1 MPNAMNRTLQLP
13 LAAMLAFLL
22 ATIPGCGMVGVMAE
36 NYKRT
41 STHSVEGEYQGL
53 AGKSFAVVVQV
64 GQSIEGQYPGLRD
77 VLLGKIT
84 EQLAANAGAS
94 GVVPAQ
100 QVAKY
105 LYNHPGWS
113 ARSMADLAKDLGGV
127 DRIVWVEIYEFRLN
141 DVGNQYEWDGL
152 AGGTFAVLEMDSPL
166 PEARAFERRVQVKF
180 PDKPGYGPND
190 YTASIVQTTLFKR
203 FVDRSTWLCY
213 THEEAYYPDY

>member
-1 MPNAMNRTLQLP
+1 MNITRPYSLVLATTLAL
-13 LAAMLAFLL
+13 LL
-22 ATIPGCGMVGVMAE
+22 ATLPGCGMVGVMAE

-41 STHSVEGEYQGL
+41 STHSVDAEYTGL
-53 AGKSFAVVVQV
+53 AGHSFAVVVQV

-94 GVVPAQ
+94 GVVPATR
-100 QVAKY
+100 VAKY

-113 ARSMADLAKDLGGV
+113 ARPMTDLAKDLGGV

-141 DVGNQYEWDGL
+141 DIGNQYEWDGL
-152 AGGTFAVLEMDSPL
+152 AGGTFAVLEMDSVL

-180 PDKPGYGPND
+180 PDKKGFGPND
-190 YTASIVQTTLFKR
+190 YSASIVQTALLKR
-203 FVDRSTWLCY
+203 FVDRATWLCY
-213 THEEAYYPDY
+213 KHDEPYYPDY

>member
-1 MPNAMNRTLQLP
+1 MMKPFQLVLLSL
-13 LAAMLAFLL
+13 LAALGSLS
-22 ATIPGCGMVGVMAE
+22 GCGMVGVMAE

-41 STHSVEGEYQGL
+41 STHAVEAEYTGL
-53 AGKSFAVVVQV
+53 TGRSFAVVVQV
-64 GQSIEGQYPGLRD
+64 GQSIEGQHPGLRD

-84 EQLAANAGAS
+84 EQLSANAGAS
-94 GVVPAQ
+94 GVVPAP

-113 ARSMADLAKDLGGV
+113 ARSMVDLAKDLGGV
-127 DRIVWVEIYEFRLN
+127 ERIVWVEIYEFRLN

-152 AGGTFAVLEMDSPL
+152 AGGTFAVLEMDSVL

-180 PDKPGYGPND
+180 PDKRGFGPND
-190 YTASIVQTTLFKR
+190 YSASIVQTSLMKR

-213 THEEAYYPDY
+213 THEEPYYPDY